1 MVKCDFSGWATKFN
15 TKCSD
20 GRTITSEAFK
30 HMDGMEVPLLWNHQ
44 HTGVENVLGKALL
57 EHRDGEGVYAY
68 CSLNDSDS
76 GKAARQI
83 VNNGDVT
90 HLSIWANNLK
100 EHMKSVLHG
109 NIREVSLVLA
119 GANPGAVIENVAI
132 MHGEEMYEY
141 ENEAIIYTNE
151 PFELYHSDSNDEEEN
166 GDEIENKE
174 GEEPVLENNNTNVEE
189 VKDVED
195 PEIKHA
201 ESETAKKEEKA
212 ADTEEKEETIADVF
226 NTFNEKQ
233 KKVVYA
239 MIGQALKDKKG
250 DENKNVDDNKE
261 VKHADD
267 GDDDS
272 DETIADVLNTLSEKQ
287 KKVVYVMIA
296 QALEDGKKETKN
308 NGNSEGGN
316 NNMKHNLFEGQDETT
331 VEGTAT
337 VLSHSEISA
346 IFEDA
351 KRTGSLKEAILAHGI
366 DDIDVMFPDAKNVN
380 VTPEFI
386 KRDDS
391 WVNEV
396 LNGVH
401 HTPFAR
407 IKSIAADITG
417 ADARAR
423 GYVKGNLKTEEV
435 IRMLKRVTNPTTI
448 YKKQKLDRDDLID
461 ITDFDTVAWLKAE
474 MRMMLNEEAARAYL
488 VGDGRNIEDD
498 PDKIDEECIRPIW
511 TDEDLYTVKADVNV
525 AANATAEDKAKAF
538 IKACVKS
545 RKNYKGSGSPVMYM
559 SEEML
564 TDCLLI
570 EDVNGRR
577 IYESIE
583 KLAAALCVKKIV
595 PVTVMDG
602 LTRTDK
608 GGATRALAGIYVNL
622 KDYTV
627 GTNKG
632 GAIGMF
638 DDFDIDYNQYK
649 YLMETRCSGALTKP
663 YAAVALEFVTSEA
676 QG

>member
-20 GRTITSEAFK
+20 GRTILSEAFA
-30 HMDGMEVPLLWNHQ
+30 HMDGMEVPLVWNHQ
-44 HTGVENVLGKALL
+44 HNNPENILGKVTL
-57 EHRDGEGVYAY
+57 EHRDGQGVYAY
-68 CSLNDSDS
+68 GTFNDSDS
-76 GKAARQI
+76 GKAAKELLKH
-83 VNNGDVT
+83 GDVT

-100 EHMKSVLHG
+100 EKMKSVLHG

-119 GANPGAVIENVAI
+119 GANPGAVIENVSI
-132 MHGEEMYEY
+132 MHGDNMYEY
-141 ENEAIIYTNE
+141 EDEAIIYTTD
-151 PFELYHSDSNDEEEN
+151 PFELYHSDEND
-166 GDEIENKE
+166 I
-174 GEEPVLENNNTNVEE
+174 
-189 VKDVED
+189 
-195 PEIKHA
+195 
-201 ESETAKKEEKA
+201 
-212 ADTEEKEETIADVF
+212 EEKEGDKTVNDKKKNINSTTEVDEKKSTHAVDKNDDSDETVADVF
-226 NTFNEKQ
+226 NTLTEKQ
-233 KKVVYA
+233 KTVVYA
-239 MIGQALKDKKG
+239 MIGQALEDAKK
-250 DENKNVDDNKE
+250 ENKN
-261 VKHADD
+261 
-267 GDDDS
+267 
-272 DETIADVLNTLSEKQ
+272 NT
-287 KKVVYVMIA
+287 
-296 QALEDGKKETKN
+296 
-308 NGNSEGGN
+308 NSEGGN
-316 NNMKHNLFEGQDETT
+316 NNMKHNLFDQDEMMT
-331 VEGTAT
+331 EGN
-337 VLSHSEISA
+337 VLSHSEMAA

-351 KRTGSLKEAILAHGI
+351 KRTGSLKEAFLAHGI
-366 DDIDVMFPDAKNVN
+366 EDIEEVMFPDAKNVN
-380 VTPEFI
+380 ATPEFI

-391 WVNEV
+391 WVTEV

-407 IKSIAADITG
+407 IKSMAADITG

-435 IRMLKRVTNPTTI
+435 IKMLKRVTNPTTI

-511 TDEDLYTVKADVNV
+511 TDEDLYTVKAEVPV
-525 AANATAEDKAKAF
+525 ASNATAEDKAKAF

-545 RKNYKGSGSPVMYM
+545 RKNYKGSGSPAMYM
-559 SEEML
+559 SEDML

-608 GGATRALAGIYVNL
+608 EGVTRALAGIYVNL
-622 KDYTV
+622 KDYNV
-627 GTNKG
+627 GTDKG

-649 YLMETRCSGALTKP
+649 YLMETRCSGALIKP